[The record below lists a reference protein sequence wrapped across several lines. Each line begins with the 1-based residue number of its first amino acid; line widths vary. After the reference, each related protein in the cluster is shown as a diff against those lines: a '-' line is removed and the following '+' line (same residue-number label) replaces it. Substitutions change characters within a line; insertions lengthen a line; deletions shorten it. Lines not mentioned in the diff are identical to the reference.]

1 MLTVDPR
8 EGSQNLVEPLS
19 TMGVPVRKEK
29 LEFGDCSFVGRG
41 PEDSVL
47 PIGIEYKSVSD
58 LLQSWQDGRLLGH
71 QLPGMLNAYSVAY
84 LLVEGSISADVDDRI
99 RIFTSRN
106 KWETVRSETK
116 YSNLVGWIE
125 SLRQLYGVHV
135 LTSANLLTST
145 VQVASIYRW
154 WQKEYS
160 SHGTPVTI
168 HTPNLRR
175 DLIVP
180 TRIMKVAATF
190 PGVGSE
196 KLLDIEEQFGSIREM
211 VNADAATWRQVDGV
225 GKKTAETIVKYLE
238 EK

>member
-29 LEFGDCSFVGRG
+29 LEFGDVAFVGNG

-47 PIGIEYKSVSD
+47 TIGIEYKTVPD
-58 LLQSWQDGRLLGH
+58 LLASWHDGRLLGH
-71 QLPGMLNAYSVAY
+71 QLPGMLNSFAVVY
-84 LLVEGSISADVDDRI
+84 LLVEGIISADTDDRI
-99 RIFTSRN
+99 RQYTSRGR
-106 KWETVRSETK
+106 WENVRSETK
-116 YSNLVGWIE
+116 YSNLAGWLE
-125 SLRQLYGVHV
+125 SLRHLYGVHV

-145 VQVASIYRW
+145 VQVASTYRW

-160 SHGTPVTI
+160 THGTPVTI

-196 KLLDIEEQFGSIREM
+196 KLLDIEARFGSIREM

-225 GKKTAETIVKYLE
+225 GKKTAEAIVKYLE